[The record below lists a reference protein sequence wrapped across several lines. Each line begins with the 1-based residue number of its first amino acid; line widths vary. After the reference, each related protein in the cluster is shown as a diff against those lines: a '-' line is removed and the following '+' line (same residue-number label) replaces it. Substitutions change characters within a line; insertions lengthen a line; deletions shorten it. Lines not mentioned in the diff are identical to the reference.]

1 MEEDVVAMV
10 QAYRLG
16 RLLAQ
21 ARLMPQDL
29 WSRYV
34 RAGGTVGEHEVEAYI
49 HSALMLPGAERDAL
63 ARAANE
69 LTAHLGL
76 VPAPSSDQLW
86 GRIRL
91 SPETHPR

>member
-1 MEEDVVAMV
+1 MEEDIVAMV

-16 RLLAQ
+16 RLLRQ
-21 ARLMPQDL
+21 AGLLPRDV
-29 WSRYV
+29 WSRSV
-34 RAGGTVGEHEVEAYI
+34 RAGGTVGEHEVEAYV
-49 HSALMLPGAERDAL
+49 HSALTLPAEERDAL

-76 VPAPSSDQLW
+76 MPAPCSDQLW

-91 SPETHPR
+91 SAETRLR

>member
-1 MEEDVVAMV
+1 MEEGVVAMV

-16 RLLAQ
+16 RLLGQ
-21 ARLMPQDL
+21 ARLPPREV

-34 RAGGTVGEHEVEAYI
+34 HAGGTVGEHEVEAYI
-49 HSALMLPGAERDAL
+49 HSALMLPAAERDAL

-69 LTAHLGL
+69 LTARLGL
-76 VPAPSSDQLW
+76 VPAPSSGQLW

-91 SPETHPR
+91 HPETRPR